1 MAQPQSA
8 SFDQFRV
15 LIIDDRFEARA
26 MLKNMLVEIGVTQ
39 VFEAVDGREGLKFVD
54 TAMDM
59 VDMVISDWNMPNM
72 DGVSLL
78 KQIRSVDSSLPFLMV
93 TGRGDIGSVAEAKS
107 AGVSAYILKPYSLVQ
122 LEAKLRILVAKK
134 ARMN

>member
-1 MAQPQSA
+1 MSLHN

-26 MLKNMLVEIGVTQ
+26 MLKNMLSEIGVTQ
-39 VFEAVDGREGLKFVD
+39 VFEAIDGREGLKFVD

-78 KQIRSVDSSLPFLMV
+78 KQIRSVDAGMPFLMV
-93 TGRGDIGSVAEAKS
+93 TGRGDIKSVAEAKA
-107 AGVSAYILKPYSLVQ
+107 AGVSAYILKPYSLTQ
-122 LEAKLRILVAKK
+122 LEAKMRVLAAKK
-134 ARMN
+134 ERMH